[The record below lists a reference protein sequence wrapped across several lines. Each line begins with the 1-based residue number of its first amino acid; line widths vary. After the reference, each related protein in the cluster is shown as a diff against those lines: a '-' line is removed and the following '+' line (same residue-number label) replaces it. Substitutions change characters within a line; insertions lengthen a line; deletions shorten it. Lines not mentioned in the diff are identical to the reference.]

1 MANVLLT
8 TRCNL
13 SCPYCFA
20 QEKLSGGRSMVMSM
34 EDVRTVIDFLKRS
47 NHPILRAMGGEP
59 TLHPRF
65 LAIAELALQ
74 EQMRV
79 DLLSNAT
86 WPESYSDFFLSVSPG
101 RINFLLNIDHPD
113 RYAPKLWERIQR
125 NLEAISGRG
134 NITFSFNLFETE
146 PQADYIF
153 ELAERYHVDK
163 LRMSFALPVVDADN
177 TFLKLKDYWRM
188 PPFIM
193 EFVNRAEA
201 IGATV
206 RLDNAVPLCIFS
218 FEQAGELLMKGVLNF
233 EHNARCDPI
242 VDIGP
247 DLSVWCCFCLSSLWN
262 RRLEDFDNLGQIVD
276 YYRRAMGLYQGRLY
290 PMEECYDC
298 PYRELWNCQGG
309 CLTFAVWKHG
319 KLSLEQPPAHAECDV
334 WKPGHH
340 LALADGVR
348 IVPYTIPQESKG
360 VYNETTG
367 LELELDASFQPL
379 LDLLHGQYSA
389 REVID
394 RFVDGESGPDEGP
407 VGALASRALRQA
419 ADALLLRMLHA
430 GFLEQRRVGELR
442 R

>member
-20 QEKLSGGRSMVMSM
+20 QEKLSGGHGQVMSM
-34 EDVRTVIDFLKRS
+34 DDVRTVIDFLKRS
-47 NHPILRAMGGEP
+47 DHPVFRAMGGEP
-59 TLHPRF
+59 TLHPHF
-65 LAIAELALQ
+65 PEIVQLALR

-86 WPESYSDFFLSVSPG
+86 WPESYNEFFLRISPG
-101 RINFLLNIDHPD
+101 RMYFLLNIDHPD
-113 RYAPKLWERIQR
+113 RYRPSLWARIEK

-153 ELAERYHVDK
+153 ELAQRYQVDK
-163 LRMSFALPVVDADN
+163 LRMSFGLPVVGADN
-177 TFLKLKDYWRM
+177 RFLKLEDYPRM

-193 EFVNRAEA
+193 HFVKRAED
-201 IGATV
+201 IGAQV

-233 EHNARCDPI
+233 QHNARCDPI

-262 RRLEDFDNLGQIVD
+262 RRLDEFENLGQIID

-290 PMEECYDC
+290 PMEKCYEC

-309 CLTFAVWKHG
+309 CLTFSVWKHG
-319 KLSLEQPPAHAECDV
+319 ELSLERPPAPAEGED
-334 WKPGHH
+334 WKPRQF
-340 LALADGVR
+340 LALAGSVR
-348 IVPYTIPQESKG
+348 ILRYTVPQESYG
-360 VYNETTG
+360 IYDETSG
-367 LELELDASFQPL
+367 LELEVDASLRSL
-379 LDLLHGQYSA
+379 LDLLDGRYTAQ
-389 REVID
+389 EVID
-394 RFVDGESGPDEGP
+394 RFVDGESGPDESP
-407 VGALASRALRQA
+407 VTALANRAMRQA
-419 ADALLLRMLHA
+419 ANALLWRMLHT
-430 GFLEQRRVGELR
+430 GFLEEHDKKLT
-442 R
+442 